1 MILPEVGFSN
11 PPTNIIKLVL
21 PEPLSPT
28 TETVSFFLIIRSIFF
43 KTLIFS
49 LPVWYLRFI
58 FFNLR
63 RSLMNKSLFIKI
75 LLIFLVHINAF
86 AIEKVVLF
94 GDSLMAGYGLPKEHH
109 LSVVLESDFKK
120 DGINIAEWS
129 LSEPGIDLIIL
140 GLGANDMLR
149 GIKPAETEKNL
160 EEIIKIANNKN
171 IKIIIAGM
179 VAPTTHGAE
188 YKKKFDAIYPKLS
201 KKYNLTLIPFLLEG
215 VALDPSLN
223 QQDGIHPNKEG
234 TIVIS
239 KTLRKFIEK
248 TIN

>member
-1 MILPEVGFSN
+1 
-11 PPTNIIKLVL
+11 
-21 PEPLSPT
+21 
-28 TETVSFFLIIRSIFF
+28 
-43 KTLIFS
+43 
-49 LPVWYLRFI
+49 
-58 FFNLR
+58 
-63 RSLMNKSLFIKI
+63 
-75 LLIFLVHINAF
+75 
-86 AIEKVVLF
+86 
-94 GDSLMAGYGLPKEHH
+94 
-109 LSVVLESDFKK
+109 
-120 DGINIAEWS
+120 
-129 LSEPGIDLIIL
+129 
-140 GLGANDMLR
+140 MLR

-179 VAPTTHGAE
+179 VAPTTHGTE
-188 YKKKFDAIYPKLS
+188 YKKEFDAIYPKLS
-201 KKYNLTLIPFLLEG
+201 KKYNLPLIPFLLDG

>member
-1 MILPEVGFSN
+1 
-11 PPTNIIKLVL
+11 
-21 PEPLSPT
+21 
-28 TETVSFFLIIRSIFF
+28 
-43 KTLIFS
+43 
-49 LPVWYLRFI
+49 
-58 FFNLR
+58 
-63 RSLMNKSLFIKI
+63 
-75 LLIFLVHINAF
+75 
-86 AIEKVVLF
+86 
-94 GDSLMAGYGLPKEHH
+94 
-109 LSVVLESDFKK
+109 
-120 DGINIAEWS
+120 
-129 LSEPGIDLIIL
+129 
-140 GLGANDMLR
+140 MLR